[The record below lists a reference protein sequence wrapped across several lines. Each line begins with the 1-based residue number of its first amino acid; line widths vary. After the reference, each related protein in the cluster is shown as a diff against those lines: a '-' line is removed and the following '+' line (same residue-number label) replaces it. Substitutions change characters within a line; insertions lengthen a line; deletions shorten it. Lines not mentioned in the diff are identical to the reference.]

1 MIAVISRVR
10 WARVKVSSEV
20 VGEIES
26 GILTLLGI
34 EKGDTEDKVNWL
46 IEKILGLR
54 IFEDA
59 DGKMNQSLVDIKG
72 EHLIVSQFTLAAD
85 CSSGRRPSFM
95 NAESPDLAKALYL
108 FAVEQSKKLRMKT
121 ATGIFQAEMEV
132 ESLNHG
138 PATFILRK

>member
-10 WARVKVSSEV
+10 WARVRVSSEV
-20 VGEIES
+20 VGEIEH
-26 GILTLLGI
+26 GILTLLGV
-34 EKGDTEDKVNWL
+34 EKGDTEEKVNS
-46 IEKILGLR
+46 IIDKILGLR
-54 IFEDA
+54 IFEDS
-59 DGKMNQSLVDIKG
+59 DGKMNQSLLDLKG

-85 CSSGRRPSFM
+85 CSSGRRPSFV

-108 FAVEQSKKLRMKT
+108 LAVNRSKDSGLKT
-121 ATGIFQAEMEV
+121 ATGVFQAEMEV